1 MPRLRPRYS
10 GEHGTVGAPKLADEV
25 AASECPKGY
34 VSQQTRVLL
43 TTTEQWQA
51 TPKVSR
57 FRHAQSSRR
66 SLSVAT
72 PTRMHLA
79 LPRSTLCPTPTYR
92 RR

>member
-10 GEHGTVGAPKLADEV
+10 GEHGTVGAPHGTVGAPKLADEV

-34 VSQQTRVLL
+34 VSQQSRVLL

-57 FRHAQSSRR
+57 FRHARSSRQ
-66 SLSVAT
+66 SLSVTT
-72 PTRMHLA
+72 PTRMHVA
-79 LPRSTLCPTPTYR
+79 LPWHG
-92 RR
+92 